1 MTSKPIVATK
11 NLVKRFKDQIAVN
24 EVSLTVNQG
33 DVYGFLGLN
42 GAGKTTSLRLLMGLL
57 RPDAGSISLFGA
69 TSRQER
75 RAAMSRIGAMVESPS
90 FYSHLSGAKNLEL
103 LGSLGGPLPKGRV
116 EEVLG
121 LVGLKDVGNKK
132 AKHFSLGMKQRLAI
146 GLALLGDPELVVLD
160 EPANGLDPNGILEM
174 RHLIRRLNEEQ
185 GTTFI
190 VSSHLLYEI
199 ELMCNRIVILE
210 KGRVL
215 YQGPTEEFG
224 RKGTPRYRV
233 TGTDE
238 ETLNQLLSQ
247 LPEVSNVEAA
257 PQGGLT
263 FQCKLEN
270 LPTVHRQIADAELA
284 IFTMEEEKISLEEFF
299 LEQTGDGAVEEKS

>member
-11 NLVKRFKDQIAVN
+11 NLLKRFKDQIAVN
-24 EVSLTVNQG
+24 DVSLTVNPG

-69 TSRQER
+69 SSQQDR
-75 RAAMSRIGAMVESPS
+75 RRAMSRIGAMVESPS

-103 LGSLGGPLPKGRV
+103 LGSLGGPLPQGRV
-116 EEVLG
+116 EEVLDM
-121 LVGLKDVGNKK
+121 VGLQDVGKKK

-215 YQGPTEEFG
+215 YEGPTEEFG
-224 RKGTPRYRV
+224 RGGIPRYRL
-233 TGTDE
+233 TGANE
-238 ETLNQLLSQ
+238 EALEHLLNQS
-247 LPEVSNVEAA
+247 EEASHVKKA

-263 FQCKLEN
+263 FQCRLEN

-284 IFTMEEEKISLEEFF
+284 IFTVEEEKVSLEEFF
-299 LEQTGDGAVEEKS
+299 LERTGDNAMEAKS